1 MTRPSDSRARE
12 PNEQPDDEPREPG
25 DEPGDEP
32 DGGRVSSEPAEP
44 PKEPTFDATLRAS
57 IRAVAYTG
65 AVLAVGVTLG
75 FGWREGLGVLAGGVV
90 ATVNLLALARIISAM
105 LDAEGAS
112 GLWGALALLKL
123 LALLTGVW
131 MILRSGFVSPLMLTV
146 GYLALPVGIVIG
158 STLGAPKPR
167 KPRSPAQRKG
177 RPRSTR

>member
-1 MTRPSDSRARE
+1 MTRPSRARARE

-25 DEPGDEP
+25 DEP
-32 DGGRVSSEPAEP
+32 DGGRASSEPSEP

-65 AVLAVGVTLG
+65 AVLAVGVTVG

-158 STLGAPKPR
+158 STLGAPKSR
-167 KPRSPAQRKG
+167 QPRSPAQRKG
-177 RPRSTR
+177 RPKSTR